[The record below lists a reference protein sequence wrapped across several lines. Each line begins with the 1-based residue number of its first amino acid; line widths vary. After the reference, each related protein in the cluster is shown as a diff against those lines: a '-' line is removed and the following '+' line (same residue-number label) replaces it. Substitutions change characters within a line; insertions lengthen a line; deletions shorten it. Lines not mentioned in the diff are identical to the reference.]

1 MGLAQDD
8 PPVEGADRSALN
20 TRKVSEEAVLG
31 VFLESQQNFSGIHG
45 KFAVN

>member
-1 MGLAQDD
+1 VGLAKTIRQLK
-8 PPVEGADRSALN
+8 GADRSALN
-20 TRKVSEEAVLG
+20 TRKVSEEAVFG